1 MQGRRF
7 DINDRP
13 FVPNN
18 PGLYGVD
25 DEKFLYRIA
34 HEILYH
40 VMVEKKGEED
50 TLEDTMEDLISLQN
64 DQHTARSRNTTNSIL
79 AIPGIREQIERRM
92 DIVANDAYTTIME
105 EYPELITGMTL
116 DEAKK
121 TALEFAVDNEGADAF
136 VSLDDDQVDSVVRA
150 YEGYKHVQDY
160 WDDDDYDDDDYDND
174 DDNPS
179 EPWTPPSANL
189 SLQEAV
195 EDYTRTQPDV
205 QQVSQRNLEYR
216 GLPQEPSYH
225 PRRGRGGQD
234 MRGR

>member
-1 MQGRRF
+1 MQERRF
-7 DINDRP
+7 GTSDRP

-18 PGLYGVD
+18 PGLYDVD
-25 DEKFLYRIA
+25 DEEFIRPIA
-34 HEILYH
+34 HELLYN
-40 VMVEKKGEED
+40 VIVEKKGEED
-50 TLEDTMEDLISLQN
+50 SFEDIINLPNNQY
-64 DQHTARSRNTTNSIL
+64 TARFKNTIDSIL
-79 AIPGIREQIERRM
+79 AIPGIREQIERQM
-92 DIVANDAYTTIME
+92 DVVADDAYTTMVE
-105 EYPELITGMTL
+105 EAPELVAGMTI
-116 DEAKK
+116 DDAKK
-121 TALEFAVDNEGADAF
+121 TALQFAIDNEGADLF
-136 VSLDDDQVDSVVRA
+136 VSLDDNQVDSVVRA

-160 WDDDDYDDDDYDND
+160 WDDDDYDDD